1 MIDSPDYQN
10 SNHNVF
16 FIGGNKMSQNKTQH
30 SEESAKTFTDEH

>member
-1 MIDSPDYQN
+1 MKLIATTTC
-10 SNHNVF
+10 F

>member
-1 MIDSPDYQN
+1 MATFSAIY
-10 SNHNVF
+10 HNVF